1 MQQKIVA
8 PVLDDSKLDESVD
21 SRKPAKLRMVRRD
34 REDSNTSFNEKS
46 AHTLDELRSEVTHQT
61 PRRALK
67 KVSTFEEPQMTSRS
81 CKVHPESVLT
91 TPRKIRYLEDNAVGP
106 DDVII
111 ESKSEKVFKL
121 NTDAVKSKIVNRR
134 ARRFEEEDEPSKKY
148 CI

>member
-1 MQQKIVA
+1 
-8 PVLDDSKLDESVD
+8 
-21 SRKPAKLRMVRRD
+21 
-34 REDSNTSFNEKS
+34 
-46 AHTLDELRSEVTHQT
+46 
-61 PRRALK
+61 
-67 KVSTFEEPQMTSRS
+67 MTSRS

-91 TPRKIRYLEDNAVGP
+91 TPRKSRYLEDNAVGP

-121 NTDAVKSKIVNRR
+121 NTDAVISKIANRR